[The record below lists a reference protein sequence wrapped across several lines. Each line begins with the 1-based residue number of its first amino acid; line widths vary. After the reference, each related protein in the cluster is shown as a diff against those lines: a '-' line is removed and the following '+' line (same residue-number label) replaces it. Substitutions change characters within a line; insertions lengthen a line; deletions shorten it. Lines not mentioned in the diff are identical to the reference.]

1 MTANPVRSR
10 AFGTH
15 AKAVHYLERVG
26 FIFTGAPDRWNR
38 LRDERTVSARIV
50 AVNGVFYIRFA
61 PSKTAA

>member
-15 AKAVHYLERVG
+15 AKAVRHLEGMG

-50 AVNGVFYIRFA
+50 ETDGVFYIRFA
-61 PSKTAA
+61 PSKAAA